1 MRKNNCFIRVED
13 RTTTPCANLPLS
25 YLSISGNLE
34 KMKEGLGGWLAFTM
48 LLAVAV
54 SHDIA
59 VLGCTARV
67 PATGLYCIGSPY
79 FI

>member
-1 MRKNNCFIRVED
+1 MG
-13 RTTTPCANLPLS
+13 LPS
-25 YLSISGNLE
+25 Y
-34 KMKEGLGGWLAFTM
+34 AM

-67 PATGLYCIGSPY
+67 PATGLYILALHISFNKY
-79 FI
+79 KLISQLNLNEIQNKSALN